1 MKDIYI
7 VASDHVVLYCCGRA
21 GGGGGT
27 RAGLETGGAAGAGS
41 PLYSNE
47 WNQMLRTD
55 GARRSETGNV
65 RCALLTCV
73 GLWSLAAN
81 AAIRAVVDWFVGCS
95 CVVRC
100 MLVVSL
106 GLHVHVGDGGSSFAS
121 FFLLN
126 AFAR

>member
-21 GGGGGT
+21 GGGGT

-55 GARRSETGNV
+55 GARRSETGYM
-65 RCALLTCV
+65 LYGGLCV
-73 GLWSLAAN
+73 KFNHLRV
-81 AAIRAVVDWFVGCS
+81 IFIMD
-95 CVVRC
+95 
-100 MLVVSL
+100 
-106 GLHVHVGDGGSSFAS
+106 
-121 FFLLN
+121 
-126 AFAR
+126 

>member
-1 MKDIYI
+1 MPLITWYYTAA
-7 VASDHVVLYCCGRA
+7 VAQ

-73 GLWSLAAN
+73 GLWSLAAYG
-81 AAIRAVVDWFVGCS
+81 AIRGGL
-95 CVVRC
+95 VRYEI
-100 MLVVSL
+100 
-106 GLHVHVGDGGSSFAS
+106 
-121 FFLLN
+121 
-126 AFAR
+126 

>member
-1 MKDIYI
+1 MLR
-7 VASDHVVLYCCGRA
+7 SRR
-21 GGGGGT
+21 GGGGT

-73 GLWSLAAN
+73 GLWSLAAYG
-81 AAIRAVVDWFVGCS
+81 AIRGGLVRWLQLCSPMSVRLRVSFSDSVLVAVPMSSVGES
-95 CVVRC
+95 TWK
-100 MLVVSL
+100 
-106 GLHVHVGDGGSSFAS
+106 A
-121 FFLLN
+121 
-126 AFAR
+126 

>member
-1 MKDIYI
+1 M
-7 VASDHVVLYCCGRA
+7 VLYCCGRA
-21 GGGGGT
+21 GGGGGDT

-41 PLYSNE
+41 PLNSNE

-73 GLWSLAAN
+73 GLWSLAAYG
-81 AAIRAVVDWFVGCS
+81 AIRSGNWFVGCS

-100 MLVVSL
+100 MLVVSSCW
-106 GLHVHVGDGGSSFAS
+106 GGW
-121 FFLLN
+121 FFL
-126 AFAR
+126 R